1 VANLAYH
8 FGFDYV
14 HEQRVNEY
22 IGPLLKELRAW
33 KAMTGESTLFHAEV
47 GTDLVICDT
56 RPAARSAVTVL
67 SELDRLLYLQCD
79 AVADV
84 RRLTEAA
91 NAAGYDTTEASSG
104 ARLESLCVDGLML
117 NDGRRYLALAVRL
130 GAYKPARTARRAL
143 RNTIASGQMDAH
155 VAHELLV
162 SVSRKSRST
171 VERRV

>member
-1 VANLAYH
+1 
-8 FGFDYV
+8 
-14 HEQRVNEY
+14 
-22 IGPLLKELRAW
+22 
-33 KAMTGESTLFHAEV
+33 MTGESTLFYAEV

-56 RPAARSAVTVL
+56 RPAAQSAVTVL

-79 AVADV
+79 GIADV
-84 RRLTEAA
+84 RGLTDAA
-91 NAAGYDTTEASSG
+91 NAAGYNTTEESIA
-104 ARLESLCVDGLML
+104 ARLQSLCVSGLML
-117 NDGRRYLALAVRL
+117 KEGRRYLALAVRL

-143 RNTIASGQMDAH
+143 RNTIASGQIDAH